1 MGWGHPHQQLST
13 TPHSGGRKLSTLR
26 LYISTQPL
34 KLSTHQYARSCAP
47 WRARERRAR
56 PCTPAPTSARIPY
69 RRSPRAPAAAASS
82 CLCARAGRQRPADSM
97 GGRRWPPPTAPSSS
111 AARRQSCRDGVAYHS
126 LNLDPAHAL
135 PLVGE
140 RKQVTRGALYKRG
153 HALPVNGIAV
163 DHRRTHHVRALK
175 AGRRPERGHAGNCL
189 RKGGECHAVE

>member
-1 MGWGHPHQQLST
+1 MEST
-13 TPHSGGRKLSTLR
+13 RASSAPVHTSSDIGTYPVSSLASRR
-26 LYISTQPL
+26 RPQPL
-34 KLSTHQYARSCAP
+34 QAVYV
-47 WRARERRAR
+47 RAQVVKDQQTRWGGDVGRH
-56 PCTPAPTSARIPY
+56 
-69 RRSPRAPAAAASS
+69 
-82 CLCARAGRQRPADSM
+82 RQR
-97 GGRRWPPPTAPSSS
+97 RV
-111 AARRQSCRDGVAYHS
+111 ARLHDGNLADGVAYHS

-140 RKQVTRGALYKRG
+140 RKQMTRGALYKRG

>member
-1 MGWGHPHQQLST
+1 MLGAV
-13 TPHSGGRKLSTLR
+13 LR
-26 LYISTQPL
+26 GEHESVE
-34 KLSTHQYARSCAP
+34 
-47 WRARERRAR
+47 RARAHQLRRRHVSRIVAR
-56 PCTPAPTSARIPY
+56 LA
-69 RRSPRAPAAAASS
+69 APAAAASS

-189 RKGGECHAVE
+189 RKGGECHAVESMQPRRQHRVHLLDRRGDERIAIDVEL